1 MILQFHPGGDAHRLK
16 IVELHRRVCYHEGL
30 FMPRHPAYH
39 LILVTQGNCELLVPD
54 RAPVRCPL
62 NSLIIIQPEFPH
74 DFRTDDDGVEHSCI
88 IFTLEN
94 SRRESCTVP
103 FDHFFDPQAAAR
115 PYRVILLS
123 DSNSAVLLKQ
133 LNLAIGLREKS
144 RTGFALEVAVHS
156 LLMNCLT
163 LGYPEY
169 FTPFEMGRKEKN
181 AEKVRILIE
190 QNIWNPDF
198 NLPMLARQLNLHPN
212 HLNAVFT
219 EVEKIP
225 IGEYLIRRRLQRAG
239 QMLAAGHRCKQV
251 ADACGFRSL
260 SYFSRLFRQ
269 RFGCSPRQYQAK
281 ETI

>member
-1 MILQFHPGGDAHRLK
+1 MIP
-16 IVELHRRVCYHEGL
+16 
-30 FMPRHPAYH
+30 
-39 LILVTQGNCELLVPD
+39 
-54 RAPVRCPL
+54 
-62 NSLIIIQPEFPH
+62 
-74 DFRTDDDGVEHSCI
+74 
-88 IFTLEN
+88 
-94 SRRESCTVP
+94 
-103 FDHFFDPQAAAR
+103 
-115 PYRVILLS
+115 LS